1 MARPKFRYLSHTA
14 DVELVGY
21 GKDVKEAIE
30 NSALA
35 MLSVALD
42 VKKIERSKGPENS
55 IVIKEKADKIE
66 NLIWFVLQDILS
78 KKEALGL
85 STFRFKVDA
94 LKEEGAFSLRGR
106 LFYKKLKENYALL
119 DVKAVTPHDLKV
131 IKNMGGYSIDV
142 TLDV

>member
-1 MARPKFRYLSHTA
+1 MARPRFRYLSHTA

-21 GKDVKEAIE
+21 GRGLEEAIE

-35 MLSVALD
+35 VLSVALD
-42 VKKIERSKGPENS
+42 VKKIEKSKGTEES
-55 IVIKEKADKIE
+55 LIIRERADTVE
-66 NLIWFVLQDILS
+66 NLVWFVLQDILS

-85 STFRFKVDA
+85 SAFRLKVDT
-94 LKEEGAFSLRGR
+94 LKEGRAFSLKGR

-131 IKNMGGYSIDV
+131 TKGKEGYSVGV